1 MHHAL
6 LLRPGACDAGRAHL
20 SLAGRAAVREVL
32 RRVGLEGPT
41 LDPTAIVT
49 APSPSCVQT
58 AELAAS
64 ALDYLGAVLV
74 VPGLVAPAPAEVALR
89 DLVVHDVLVVIAD
102 EPFLSSLGAAIAGRP
117 SFPTHTSA
125 QASLFDGRSPV
136 GYWRTGA
143 SMQRLLLA

>member
-1 MHHAL
+1 MRHAL
-6 LLRPGACDAGRAHL
+6 LLRPGACDPGCPHL

-32 RRVGLEGPT
+32 RRVRLEGPA
-41 LDPTAIVT
+41 LEPAAVVT

-58 AELAAS
+58 AELAAN
-64 ALDYLGAVLV
+64 ALDYLGAIVAL
-74 VPGLVAPAPAEVALR
+74 PGLVAPAPAEVALR
-89 DLVVHDVLVVIAD
+89 DLVGHDVLVVIAD

-117 SFPTHTSA
+117 SFPTHTPA